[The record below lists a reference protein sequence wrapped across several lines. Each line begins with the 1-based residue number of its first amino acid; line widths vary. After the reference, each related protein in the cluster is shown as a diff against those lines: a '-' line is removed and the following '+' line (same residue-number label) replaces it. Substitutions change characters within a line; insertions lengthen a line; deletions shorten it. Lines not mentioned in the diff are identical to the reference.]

1 MKNLIL
7 GAAALVFG
15 VSSASAAISVDGVLD
30 AEYGAAT
37 ATVAYNPAAP
47 ESNFGTPTN
56 EDKYTSYSIYGKVQ
70 GDTLYALFQSDAG
83 VGTPIGPF
91 VNLYLDTNPPL
102 TVSGGGS
109 DVGFEVTNDRAFIPG
124 QSGYSSDLGLDIF
137 QGGTASTGFVVEF
150 AIPLSLLREGIPGL
164 GTFPTVAP
172 GGFFTFRLSQ
182 AFGYSVAGGTTYG
195 GNRLGAFQM
204 PAVPEPASWA
214 LMIGGFGLAGAAMR
228 RRERTTVTFA

>member
-1 MKNLIL
+1 MKSLIL
-7 GAAALVFG
+7 GAAALAF
-15 VSSASAAISVDGVLD
+15 SASAASAAIGVDGVLD

-47 ESNFGTPTN
+47 ESNFGSPTN

-70 GDTLYALFQSDAG
+70 GDTLYALFKSDAG

-102 TVSGGGS
+102 TPAGGGS

-124 QSGYSSDLGLDIF
+124 QAGYSAPLGLDFF
-137 QGGTASTGFVVEF
+137 QGGSLASGDVVEF
-150 AIPLSLLREGIPGL
+150 AIPLSLLRDGIAGS
-164 GTFPTVAP
+164 GAVPTVAE
-172 GGFFTFRLSQ
+172 GGVFTFRLSQ
-182 AFGYSVAGGTTYG
+182 AFGYSVAGGTSYG

-204 PAVPEPASWA
+204 PNAVPEPASWA
-214 LMIGGFGLAGAAMR
+214 MMIGGFALAGAAMR
-228 RRERTTVTFA
+228 RRARTIAFA

>member
-1 MKNLIL
+1 MTNILL
-7 GAAALVFG
+7 GAVALAF
-15 VSSASAAISVDGVLD
+15 SASAASAAISVDGTLD

-47 ESNFGTPTN
+47 RDNFGTPTN
-56 EDKYTSYSIYGKVQ
+56 EDQFTSYSIYGKVQ

-124 QSGYSSDLGLDIF
+124 QPGYASNLGLDIF
-137 QGGTASTGFVVEF
+137 QGGSAATGFVVEF
-150 AIPLSLLREGIPGL
+150 AIPLSLLRNGIPGL
-164 GTFPTVAP
+164 GAFPNVAP

-214 LMIGGFGLAGAAMR
+214 MMIGGFGLAGAAMR
-228 RRERTTVTFA
+228 RRVRTTVAFA